1 MQIDLYDCVSPLD
14 FRYYGPDD
22 ELVQRLGPY
31 VSERG
36 RVASELLVEVALVR
50 VLANRGVCSQRVA
63 EEVAAAAGK
72 VTPEQVAAEE
82 ARVKHNTRALVKALS
97 NHVSAQA
104 KPYIHFTATSFD
116 IVDTAAAWR
125 YRRAAEEVLVPDLK
139 ALVRILLDLARR
151 EKDTLQIGRTHG
163 QHAVPITFG
172 FAVVQYVSRLGE
184 RVEAIERTA
193 QALPGKFSGAVGA
206 YNASALFFD
215 DPEAF
220 EAEVLAELG
229 LHAAPCSTQI
239 VHAEYLAD
247 FAHALVTTWGVLANL
262 SDDMR
267 HLQRT
272 EIGEVGEAFDK
283 DQVGSSTMP
292 HKRNPMNFE
301 NVKSLWKRFMPQMMT
316 VYADQ
321 ISEHQR
327 DLTNS
332 ASSRFAAEIV
342 VALACSVKRLR
353 RVCERLVTDGQRMR
367 RNLGLTEGLIAAEP
381 AYILLAALGHPDAHE
396 AVRQLTLQAEAEGRS
411 FWACMEAAQELRP
424 YLERLSERQLDMLRD
439 PAQYV
444 GVASRKTE
452 AVCRLWEKRLGL
464 GRG

>member
-1 MQIDLYDCVSPLD
+1 
-14 FRYYGPDD
+14 
-22 ELVQRLGPY
+22 
-31 VSERG
+31 G
-36 RVASELLVEVALVR
+36 RVASEVLGEVALVR
-50 VLANRGVCSQRVA
+50 VLANRRVCSQRVA

-82 ARVKHNTRALVKALS
+82 ARVKHNTRALVNALS
-97 NHVSAQA
+97 NHVGDEA

-116 IVDTAAAWR
+116 IVDTATAWR
-125 YRRAAEEVLVPDLK
+125 CRRAAEEVLLPDLK
-139 ALVRILLDLARR
+139 GLVRILLGLARR

-163 QHAVPITFG
+163 QHAVPVTFG

-184 RVEAIERTA
+184 RVEAIERSA
-193 QALPGKFSGAVGA
+193 RSLPGKFSGAVGA

-247 FAHALVTTWGVLANL
+247 FVHALLSAWGVLANL
-262 SDDMR
+262 CDDMR

-272 EIGEVGEAFDK
+272 EIGEVGEAFGK

-292 HKRNPMNFE
+292 HKRNPANFE
-301 NVKSLWKRFMPQMMT
+301 NVKSLWKRFAPQMIT

-332 ASSRFAAEIV
+332 ASSRFIPEIMV
-342 VALACSVKRLR
+342 GLACSVKRLS
-353 RVCERLVTDGQRMR
+353 RVCERLVTDAERMR
-367 RNLGLTEGLIAAEP
+367 ANLDLTAGLIAAEP
-381 AYILLAALGHPDAHE
+381 AYILLAGLGHPHAHE

-411 FWACMEAAQELRP
+411 FWECMERATELKP
-424 YLERLSERQLDMLRD
+424 YLDRLSDRQIAMLRD
-439 PAQYV
+439 PTEYV
-444 GVASRKTE
+444 GAASRKTE
-452 AVCRLWEKRLGL
+452 AVCQLWEERLDL
-464 GRG
+464 AAD